1 METQNNS
8 RKLSAREYCEQESN
22 ITEDCLDTMFNKTA
36 FVIGISSN
44 HFKEAHNLIGSIERE
59 MPGAKII
66 LYDLGLTASQQAVVR
81 KMCDVELRTFNFDI
95 YPDHVSPKKLT
106 NFAWKPLLV
115 HEIGLEYEIIVYTD
129 SSIRFKTSV
138 KRHVFPYILKA
149 NVSILGLPALSPT
162 TNIAQYTED
171 ETIAY
176 LNLTREELTELPQI
190 QGGFLVVWMTDA
202 TVRKILDDWVD
213 CALHQECIAPVGASV
228 WGPGN
233 CAPKIG
239 GPQVTLFSGC
249 HRFDQSA
256 LDLIMYKHCG
266 KGLEKIFRPIAW
278 STCGVSRG
286 DNRQNLKI
294 KQC

>member
-1 METQNNS
+1 M
-8 RKLSAREYCEQESN
+8 
-22 ITEDCLDTMFNKTA
+22 MFNKTI

-44 HFKEAHNLIGSIERE
+44 HFKEAHNLIGTIERE
-59 MPGAKII
+59 MPGANMI
-66 LYDLGLTASQQAVVR
+66 LYDLGLTASQVTEVR
-81 KMCDVELRTFNFDI
+81 KMCNVELRTFHFDS
-95 YPDHVSPKKLT
+95 YPAHVTPKKLT

-115 HEIGLEYEIIVYTD
+115 HEISLEYEIVVYTD
-129 SSIRFKTSV
+129 SSIRFRTSI
-138 KRHVFPYILKA
+138 KQHIFPYFLKA
-149 NVSILGLPALSPT
+149 NVTLIALPAQSAT
-162 TNIAQYTED
+162 INIAQYTQD

-190 QGGFLVVWMTDA
+190 QGGFLVVWMTDG

-233 CAPKIG
+233 CGPKIG
-239 GPQVTLFSGC
+239 GPQDTLYSGC

-278 STCGVSRG
+278 STCGVGRG
-286 DNRQNLKI
+286 DNSQTKKI
-294 KQC
+294 MQC